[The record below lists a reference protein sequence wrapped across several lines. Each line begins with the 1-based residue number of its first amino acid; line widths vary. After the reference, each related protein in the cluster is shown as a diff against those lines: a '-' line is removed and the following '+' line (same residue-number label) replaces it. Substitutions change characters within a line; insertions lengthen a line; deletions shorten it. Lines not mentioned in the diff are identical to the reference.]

1 MSKRARNGPRATLSS
16 NAGYREGSAAASGS
30 KSYDTAVIS
39 ATAGIHVA
47 LKTAAKMDAR
57 FRGHDGF
64 VHDDGFGAG

>member
-1 MSKRARNGPRATLSS
+1 MRT
-16 NAGYREGSAAASGS
+16 
-30 KSYDTAVIS
+30 DTAVIP